1 MPNWVAAKIPA
12 PTANATKPQRVGL
25 ALSDEDETV
34 MTAHPPGFGAATRL
48 ALRQAKPYTFSLRI
62 APRICRS
69 SLESSGMRAH
79 HDLGGLG
86 EGSVDPSPHQP
97 SLFDK
102 RVDALMMLLVA
113 PPNRFFTVDAQR
125 RAQESLPA
133 DEYKNLEYYARWI
146 RAIATLLVETDRL
159 SQGKI
164 DARVAVVRER
174 FSADHENGR
183 ALEVPQHDHDHAPIQ
198 DEHRLPHEHEILEE
212 AIRELCIER
221 GFVTASE
228 IQQQIDQMDSRTPS
242 QGSALVAR
250 AWSDAAFHQAV
261 MADAKAAAESM
272 GIDLT
277 GSPAIQAVQNT
288 PEVHHMVVCTLCSC
302 YPRMLLGVPPS
313 WYKSRAYRARA
324 VSEPRAVLAEF
335 GTVFPD
341 TVEIRVVDSTADLRY
356 LVLPLRPAGTDGWS
370 ADNLARLVT
379 RDSMIG
385 VAPARHRA
393 SLTT

>member
-1 MPNWVAAKIPA
+1 M
-12 PTANATKPQRVGL
+12 
-25 ALSDEDETV
+25 
-34 MTAHPPGFGAATRL
+34 
-48 ALRQAKPYTFSLRI
+48 
-62 APRICRS
+62 
-69 SLESSGMRAH
+69 
-79 HDLGGLG
+79 
-86 EGSVDPSPHQP
+86 
-97 SLFDK
+97 
-102 RVDALMMLLVA
+102 
-113 PPNRFFTVDAQR
+113 
-125 RAQESLPA
+125 PA

-164 DARVAVVRER
+164 DARVTVVRER

-288 PEVHHMVVCTLCSC
+288 REVPSHGGLHPV
-302 YPRMLLGVPPS
+302 LLLS
-313 WYKSRAYRARA
+313 AHAARGA
-324 VSEPRAVLAEF
+324 AELVQEPRLPRTCRERAAAPCWPSLEPFSPIPSRSAW
-335 GTVFPD
+335 
-341 TVEIRVVDSTADLRY
+341 STAPPTY
-356 LVLPLRPAGTDGWS
+356 AIWFLPLRPAGTDGWS

-385 VAPARHRA
+385 VRAGAPPRESDDVKPLAIRRHERRRTAARQRPPPNRPPA
-393 SLTT
+393 SAAPIA